1 MGFRRPTTRTE
12 RPLNLLNSI
21 RQYAFNPYVY
31 VGLAGLAAVTA
42 VVYVVFNL
50 WLMPSFTRH
59 EVSVSVPDVINLGEE
74 DAVASLEEAGLSAEP
89 VILRKPNLPKDVV
102 IDQNPPP
109 FAEVKPGR
117 RVYLTINTG
126 DTTTV
131 VVPRVESY
139 GIRQA
144 RNMLMQADLVVGE
157 VLPDSIP
164 SVYEDII
171 TRQDPAPGERVA
183 PGTMVSLL
191 YGTGLGSNN
200 VAVPDVTG
208 LPPEDAKAMLIGMRL
223 RSIVVDEAP
232 EDDLVLV
239 VSQAPSAGTSVKEGY
254 EIRLF
259 LRNREE
265 APSGQ

>member
-1 MGFRRPTTRTE
+1 MNV
-12 RPLNLLNSI
+12 LKSI
-21 RQYAFNPYVY
+21 RQYVTNPYLY
-31 VGLAGLAAVTA
+31 AGLAGLAAVSA
-42 VVYVVFNL
+42 VLYLVFNL

-59 EVSVSVPDVINLGEE
+59 DVSISVPDVIDLNE
-74 DAVASLEEAGLSAEP
+74 DEAMAELEEAGLRAES
-89 VILRKPNLPKDVV
+89 VILRKPNLPRDVV
-102 IDQNPPP
+102 IDQTPPP
-109 FAEVKPGR
+109 HAEVKPGR

-144 RNMLMQADLVVGE
+144 RNMLMQSDLVVGE

-171 TRQDPAPGERVA
+171 TSQNPEPGDRVA
-183 PGTMVSLL
+183 PGTTVNLL
-191 YGTGLGSNN
+191 YGTGLGANN

-208 LPPEDAKAMLIGMRL
+208 LPPDQAREALLALRL
-223 RSIVVDEAP
+223 RSIVVDEPP
-232 EDDLVLV
+232 EGDLVV
-239 VSQAPSAGTSVKEGY
+239 VISQAPAAGTSVKEGY

-259 LRNREE
+259 LRERDQANN
-265 APSGQ
+265 SQ